1 MIGLG
6 CKKDK
11 KTEIV
16 LEAKAKIVRDCVGTY
31 IDIEGAGLYK
41 VCNADK
47 TSSIANGSTIS
58 IKYVKIDICTGG
70 FLADNSCYLII
81 KPNNGTIDILS
92 IN

>member
-11 KTEIV
+11 NTETV
-16 LEAKAKIVRDCVGTY
+16 LEEKAKIVRDCVGTY
-31 IDIEGAGLYK
+31 VDVEGAGLYK

-47 TSSIANGSTIS
+47 IRSIANGSTIS

-70 FLADNSCYLII
+70 FPADSSCYLAI
-81 KPNNGTIDILS
+81 KANNGTINILS
-92 IN
+92 FN